1 MTSAVFVFF
10 RQKKVHGIPS
20 SFMFPY
26 ENHPI
31 LFDPKR
37 GNLFNET
44 IQKNDQI
51 VYCAERAVSGW
62 ACTLGGQRQ
71 IFPKKDLV
79 PFALADL
86 IDWFNEGHFCNAND
100 KNQLTKKLHNN

>member
-1 MTSAVFVFF
+1 MWHRPLLHVSYLPIQVLKIQVLKTSF
-10 RQKKVHGIPS
+10 KVNGIPS

-86 IDWFNEGHFCNAND
+86 ID
-100 KNQLTKKLHNN
+100 

>member
-1 MTSAVFVFF
+1 
-10 RQKKVHGIPS
+10 
-20 SFMFPY
+20 MFPY

-62 ACTLGGQRQ
+62 LAHWEDSAK
-71 IFPKKDLV
+71 FSPKNIWSL
-79 PFALADL
+79 LL
-86 IDWFNEGHFCNAND
+86 
-100 KNQLTKKLHNN
+100 